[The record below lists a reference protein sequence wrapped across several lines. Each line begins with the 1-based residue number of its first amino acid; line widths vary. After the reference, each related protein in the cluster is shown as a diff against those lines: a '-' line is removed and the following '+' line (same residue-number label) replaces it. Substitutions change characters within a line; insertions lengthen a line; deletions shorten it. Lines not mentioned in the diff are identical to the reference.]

1 MHKKVWIAAGDII
14 LAGLLDYQD
23 DKVDIIFKY
32 MPDEARLLKAYGE
45 LPENI
50 RLNEGIRGLNEEDE
64 GGADDYIEG
73 DQKVL
78 DGERKKDFQKMEK
91 VHGRLVNILEGLG
104 LHAGVFSPAEQKQ
117 IVDCIYAFQKKG
129 RNSELRVASR
139 TKAKRREVIQIELV
153 GVILEGTAGTQCLA
167 ISAPFPFRIST
178 ELQGFPN
185 DMRYSSGAG
194 KFSWA
199 EHLQHCP
206 KQNIALRQKG
216 NRAEGPQEIMVVD
229 MRRNAIIFVINVHDA
244 AVGNACGGKDSP
256 CYHSFDYKFQQR
268 GNGIDL
274 FVANYAWRV
283 AMLCPVNQKWLL

>member
-129 RNSELRVASR
+129 RNSELRAEEMDARIKHRNPPGIIRDEQVDPIPPLLNIFGCFA
-139 TKAKRREVIQIELV
+139 QIKFKLQ
-153 GVILEGTAGTQCLA
+153 IFCLM
-167 ISAPFPFRIST
+167 I
-178 ELQGFPN
+178 ENKL
-185 DMRYSSGAG
+185 
-194 KFSWA
+194 
-199 EHLQHCP
+199 
-206 KQNIALRQKG
+206 
-216 NRAEGPQEIMVVD
+216 
-229 MRRNAIIFVINVHDA
+229 
-244 AVGNACGGKDSP
+244 
-256 CYHSFDYKFQQR
+256 
-268 GNGIDL
+268 
-274 FVANYAWRV
+274 
-283 AMLCPVNQKWLL
+283 